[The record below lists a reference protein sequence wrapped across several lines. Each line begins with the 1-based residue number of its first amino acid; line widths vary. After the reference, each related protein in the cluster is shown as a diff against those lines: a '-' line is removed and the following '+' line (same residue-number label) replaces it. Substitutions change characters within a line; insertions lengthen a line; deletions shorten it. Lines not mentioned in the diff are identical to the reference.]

1 MGKRAFLDDE
11 KFARAGSLDFRWY
24 CNRGD
29 KELFQNNFYN
39 WKCHF
44 LCGSMV

>member
-1 MGKRAFLDDE
+1 MKEEVLTKAKELSPKPATFQAKG
-11 KFARAGSLDFRWY
+11 
-24 CNRGD
+24 

-39 WKCHF
+39 WRCHF